1 MKKLAFWTL
10 LLIASSCTVVD
21 DSGDFDDRVEA
32 TEDDGEKEGDSD
44 HLEGCDEKSILRITM
59 PEGQTEPTIEKGV
72 YGKVLEWKGDF
83 MPGPEPP
90 TGTVTP
96 LETELFIFKKLT
108 FDAAKS
114 ARAEEFSMF
123 WNIEDLEPCPIAVI
137 STNEEGFFELEL
149 EPGTYSGMIKANDT
163 QLYINL
169 FGGDEGI
176 LGPIYLEEGKLH
188 EQNFDLDFEKSI

>member
-1 MKKLAFWTL
+1 M
-10 LLIASSCTVVD
+10 LIACSCTVVD
-21 DSGDFDDRVEA
+21 DSDER
-32 TEDDGEKEGDSD
+32 EDDKVETTENGNEKEGDD
-44 HLEGCDEKSILRITM
+44 GDNTETGCDESDILRITM
-59 PEGQTEPTIEKGV
+59 PAGQSEPTIKTGI

-96 LETELFIFKKLT
+96 LETELFIFDKLT

-176 LGPIYLEEGKLH
+176 LGPIYLEEGALH